1 MSRTIAALYDSRAEA
16 EFARARLVSRL
27 KARSPRIIA
36 KDTLGALDALNIASA
51 EKESYRDKLG
61 GGGHLLVAE
70 APNGANPER
79 IIEVLEEAIGRA
91 DRRAGLQWGD
101 ADKGVRVELPGD
113 EPIQQP
119 LQADSNAVDDGGQP
133 EGPGL
138 ASPALEGRG
147 EGVGQEGRD
156 IRPMEQSEG
165 AWHEQKLRKG
175 KGKSEGPAGAAR
187 VRSFTHEAPA
197 EEQVTL
203 LDETITVEN
212 RPSGRHLS
220 DSEMDAGDLFK
231 ERIFEVAA
239 MREEPVV
246 TKVTV
251 VREEVIIRKTMKE
264 RIETIRDTVR
274 QTQVEVE
281 DLPAL
286 DETEP
291 VFFGSAPTERP
302 KRR

>member
-1 MSRTIAALYDSRAEA
+1 MSRTIAALYDTRAEA

-36 KDTLGALDALNIASA
+36 KDTIGALDALDIASA

-61 GGGHLLVAE
+61 AGGHLLVAE
-70 APNGANPER
+70 APNGANAEG

-101 ADKGVRVELPGD
+101 AEKGVRVELPDD
-113 EPIQQP
+113 ERIEHPQ
-119 LQADSNAVDDGGQP
+119 QADPNVLEDGGQT
-133 EGPGL
+133 ERPGL
-138 ASPALEGRG
+138 SSPALEGRAK
-147 EGVGQEGRD
+147 GVRD
-156 IRPMEQSEG
+156 EASDIQRAEESEG
-165 AWHEQKLRKG
+165 PWYEQKLRKG
-175 KGKSEGPAGAAR
+175 KSKGESPAGAAR

-203 LDETITVEN
+203 IDETLTVEN
-212 RPSGRHLS
+212 RPSGRSLS

-231 ERIFEVAA
+231 ERVFEVAA

-246 TKVTV
+246 TKVAV
-251 VREEVIIRKTMKE
+251 VREEVIVRKILSE
-264 RIETIRDTVR
+264 RTETIRDTVR

-281 DLPAL
+281 DLPAPE
-286 DETEP
+286 ETEP
-291 VFFGSAPTERP
+291 VFFGRAPTKP
-302 KRR
+302 PQRR